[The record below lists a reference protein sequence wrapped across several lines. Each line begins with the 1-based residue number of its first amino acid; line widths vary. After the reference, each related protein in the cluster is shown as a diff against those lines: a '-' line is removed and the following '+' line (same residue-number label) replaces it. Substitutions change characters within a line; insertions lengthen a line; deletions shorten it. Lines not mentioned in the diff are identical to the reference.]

1 MSEPRFGNW
10 REPYEQALLELDP
23 ALLRQKVLDAEV
35 AIFGRLQ
42 QLSMDG
48 NGPGVKEERM
58 AINDAIANL
67 RVLQQKKLQ
76 FPGWKST

>member
-23 ALLRQKVLDAEV
+23 ALLRQKVLDAEA

>member
-1 MSEPRFGNW
+1 VSEPRFGNW

-23 ALLRQKVLDAEV
+23 ALLRQKVLDAEA